1 VHDRGESHLAIY
13 AIDRATVR
21 QKKKRVFLPLVRRLD
36 IDDLKLAVRQIEAMS
51 VIDPP
56 ASRRG
61 VIVLFSHQS

>member
-1 VHDRGESHLAIY
+1 
-13 AIDRATVR
+13 VR